1 MPLLFVLTKLYSG
14 TDLFFSAGVGFA
26 VGFFHSFG
34 ADVGIDLSG
43 TQVSVTEHFLHAA
56 QIGSRIEQMGGKTVA
71 QFVGRK
77 IRRQSC
83 RIQVIFQIALKTPRS
98 EPSAVA
104 VDEYRCG
111 RTVIG

>member
-1 MPLLFVLTKLYSG
+1 MPLLFVGSNLYWEIE
-14 TDLFFSAGVGFA
+14 LFFGAGVGSA
-26 VGFFHSFG
+26 IGFFHAFG

-77 IRRQSC
+77 IRR
-83 RIQVIFQIALKTPRS
+83 
-98 EPSAVA
+98 
-104 VDEYRCG
+104 
-111 RTVIG
+111 